1 MTEREEL
8 EMWKKMY
15 MRLLRGTEDAIDIL
29 VQAEWDC
36 EELYINAGCTHDE
49 YNAETGDTV
58 KGEWVTCAVMG
69 DPENKGHLKLSRISV
84 PEP

>member
-29 VQAEWDC
+29 DRKSTRLNSSHW
-36 EELYINAGCTHDE
+36 
-49 YNAETGDTV
+49 
-58 KGEWVTCAVMG
+58 
-69 DPENKGHLKLSRISV
+69 S
-84 PEP
+84 